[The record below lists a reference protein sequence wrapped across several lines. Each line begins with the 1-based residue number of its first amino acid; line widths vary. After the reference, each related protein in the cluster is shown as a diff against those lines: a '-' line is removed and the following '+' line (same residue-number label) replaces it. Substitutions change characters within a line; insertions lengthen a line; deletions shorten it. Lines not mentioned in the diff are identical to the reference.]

1 MRPVG
6 RNVSLPRNV
15 LDESAIVPEVEEA
28 VRNYTPSK
36 SLNVTSDVEKPYYVK
51 SVSLG
56 RRGLSAQDTFDHFIR
71 GATLDGEAWLDSAK
85 VRDVHSRN
93 SYLAPAS
100 FSLSYSTKSRTL
112 SFYQNGKLLDQ
123 HCLNETYWSWL
134 DRFHKEVIQ
143 DNTEVLSAQALEQEA
158 EVGQPILQ
166 VGLIGYLGYE
176 LKREALPGYDYDP
189 LHGEHDQ
196 DHSDTQLLFADT
208 VLWLD
213 NYTREW
219 KAIGLIRRGAE
230 DPIGQA
236 IGANTPVGKSEAEFD
251 SFVNVIKEA
260 FARPP
265 SPPRLD
271 PAPLPSLV
279 GVDNEASYSKLVE
292 ACRASIKEGEY
303 YEATLTTRFEG
314 QSSSDSYALYL
325 YLRDRNPAPY
335 SAYLNFPS
343 HDLQLLSSS
352 PERFISIDR
361 ENVAEMKPIK
371 GTVKRSLDPDE
382 DAQLARRLQ
391 NDRKELAENLMVR
404 IFCFTHVWHH

>member
-1 MRPVG
+1 V
-6 RNVSLPRNV
+6 V
-15 LDESAIVPEVEEA
+15 DEGAILPEVEEA
-28 VRNYTPSK
+28 VRNFGPSRTLSISNEK
-36 SLNVTSDVEKPYYVK
+36 AKPYFVR

-71 GATLDGEAWLDSAK
+71 GSTLDGEAWLDSAK

-93 SYLAPAS
+93 SYLAPAA
-100 FSLSYSTKSRTL
+100 FSLSYSTETRTL
-112 SFYQNGKLLDQ
+112 SFFQQGKSLDQ
-123 HCLNETYWSWL
+123 QCLNESYWNWL

-143 DNTEVLSAQALEQEA
+143 DNTEALSAQALDQEA

-176 LKREALPGYDYDP
+176 LKRESLPGYTFARSSTP
-189 LHGEHDQ
+189 KESSQ
-196 DHSDTQLLFADT
+196 SDTQLLFADT

-219 KAIGLIRRGAE
+219 KAIGLIRRDE
-230 DPIGQA
+230 DDPIGQA
-236 IGANTPVGKSEAEFD
+236 IGSNVPVGKTEAQFDAFVSE
-251 SFVNVIKEA
+251 IKEA

-271 PAPLPSLV
+271 PVALPSFTGL
-279 GVDNEASYSKLVE
+279 DNESSYSKLVE

-303 YEATLTTRFEG
+303 YEATLTTRFHG
-314 QSSSDSYALYL
+314 QSEADSYSLYL

-335 SAYLNFPS
+335 SAYINFPS
-343 HDLQLLSSS
+343 HDFQLLSSS

-361 ENVAEMKPIK
+361 DNVAEMKPIK

-382 DAQLARRLQ
+382 DALRARALQ
-391 NDRKELAENLMVR
+391 NDKKELAENLMVGLA
-404 IFCFTHVWHH
+404 FHCLT

>member
-1 MRPVG
+1 
-6 RNVSLPRNV
+6 L

-28 VRNYTPSK
+28 VRNFGPTRTLTIS
-36 SLNVTSDVEKPYYVK
+36 NDKPRPYFVK
-51 SVSLG
+51 SISLG
-56 RRGLSAQDTFDHFIR
+56 RRGLSARDTFDHFIR
-71 GATLDGEAWLDSAK
+71 GSTLDGEVWLDSAK

-93 SYLAPAS
+93 SYLAAAS
-100 FSLSYSTKSRTL
+100 FSLSYSTETRTL
-112 SFYQNGKLLDQ
+112 SFYQQGKQLDQ
-123 HCLNETYWSWL
+123 QCLNESYWNWL

-143 DNTEVLSAQALEQEA
+143 ENTETLSAQALEQET

-176 LKREALPGYDYDP
+176 LKRESLPGYAYSGSGKSQP
-189 LHGEHDQ
+189 HNNQ
-196 DHSDTQLLFADT
+196 SDTQLLFADT

-219 KAIGLIRRGAE
+219 KVVGLIRRDE
-230 DPIGQA
+230 QDPIGEA
-236 IGANTPVGKSEAEFD
+236 IGSAIPVGKNEAEFD
-251 SFVNVIKEA
+251 AFVEEIKEA

-271 PAPLPSLV
+271 PMALPSFIGL
-279 GVDNEASYSKLVE
+279 DNENTYHKLVE

-303 YEATLTTRFEG
+303 YEATLTTRFQG
-314 QSSSDSYALYL
+314 QSEADSYSLYL
-325 YLRDRNPAPY
+325 YLRERNPAPY
-335 SAYLNFPS
+335 SAYINFPS

-361 ENVAEMKPIK
+361 DNVAEMKPIK

-382 DAQLARRLQ
+382 DARRARTLQ
-391 NDRKELAENLMVR
+391 NDRKELAENLMVCR
-404 IFCFTHVWHH
+404 LIVCLL